1 MPLRTNEMKVF
12 AGSSNVEL
20 SRKIAK
26 YLGMNLGSCRVEK
39 FADGETNIKID
50 ETVRGHDVFIIQPT
64 CPPVNERTMEL
75 LVMIDAFRRASA
87 NSIAV
92 IMPYYGYARQDRKAR
107 GRDPISAKLVA
118 NLITV
123 AGASRVLTVD
133 IHAGQIQGF
142 FDIPMDNL
150 WSFPVFSKH
159 LRELGGINIDDL
171 VVVSPDIGGVKRA
184 SKFAG
189 KLGVSLA
196 ILDKRRPTD
205 DEAEMVNL
213 IGDVKDK
220 TVVIIDDII
229 DTGRSLVEAAK
240 MLQKKKAKKIFVCVT
255 HAILSGDAKHML
267 SKSPIEKIFVTD
279 TVPQS
284 DLPEN
289 FEVVSIAPLIGE
301 AMMRIRKNLSVSILF
316 K

>member
-1 MPLRTNEMKVF
+1 MPLRTNEMKIF
-12 AGSSNVEL
+12 AGSSNIEL
-20 SRKIAK
+20 SKKIAR
-26 YLGMNLGSCRVEK
+26 YLGMNLGNCSVDK
-39 FADGETNIKID
+39 FADGETNIKIG

-123 AGASRVLTVD
+123 AGATRVLTVD

-159 LRELGGINIDDL
+159 LKQLGNINIDDL
-171 VVVSPDIGGVKRA
+171 VVISPDIGGVQRA

-205 DEAEMVNL
+205 DIAEMVNL
-213 IGDVKDK
+213 IGEVKDK

-229 DTGRSLVEAAK
+229 DTGHSLIEAAK
-240 MLQKKKAKKIFVCVT
+240 MLQTKGAKKIYVCVT
-255 HAILSGDAKHML
+255 HAILSGDAKEIL
-267 SKSPIEKIFVTD
+267 SKSPIEKIFITD
-279 TVPQS
+279 TVPHS
-284 DLPEN
+284 DLPDK
-289 FEVVSIAPLIGE
+289 FEVVSMASLIGE